1 MKVMVTG
8 LDSVLVQERFYQL
21 LLFNLEQLLTILDN
35 QKDVLIIFLHYIH
48 VFFFYNFD
56 IQGPSLNSAKLIAMF

>member
-35 QKDVLIIFLHYIH
+35 QKDVLIIFLH
-48 VFFFYNFD
+48 
-56 IQGPSLNSAKLIAMF
+56 